1 VTTEFAA
8 FVTQR
13 VPPARSESG
22 SFENTASYQRRLLQI
37 GGVNARDRPETFSL
51 SWCGM
56 VATLRPVITKWPNQA
71 EFRGFVLNA
80 PLSSA
85 ICR

>member
-1 VTTEFAA
+1 
-8 FVTQR
+8 
-13 VPPARSESG
+13 
-22 SFENTASYQRRLLQI
+22 
-37 GGVNARDRPETFSL
+37 VNARDRPETFSL
-51 SWCGM
+51 SRCGM